1 MNHAPHLYFAWQQ
14 LVEKSQLML
23 RLATEEQWDEL
34 IASEMAYVNAVQ
46 EIAHLT
52 EEIDPSTTM
61 QEQLR
66 PMLRL
71 ILDNESKVKQLLQ
84 IRMDELAKLVG
95 QSSVQKSVLSAYGD
109 QGGFVLAPL
118 GEFDQKG
125 SIPTK
130 YGDKAQLL
138 AAIDALKRNDI
149 AVLLDVVV
157 NHKMGADEKEAIRV
171 QRVNADDRTQI
182 DEEIIECEGW
192 TRYTFP
198 ARAGQYSQF
207 IWDFKCFSGID
218 HIENP
223 DEDGIFKI
231 VNDYTGEGW
240 NDQVDDELGNFDYLM
255 GENIDFRNHAV
266 TEEIKYWAR
275 WVMEQTQCDGFRL
288 DAVKHIPAWFYKEWI
303 EHVQEVAPKPLF
315 IVAEYWSH
323 EVDKLQTYIDQVEGK
338 TMLFDAP
345 LQMKFH
351 EASRMGRDYDMTQ
364 IFTGTLVEADPFHA
378 VTLVANHDTQPLQAL
393 EAPVEPW
400 FKPLAYALILLR
412 ENGVPSVFYPD
423 LYGAHYEDV
432 GGDGQTYPID
442 MPIIEQLDELI
453 LARQRFAH
461 GVQTLFF
468 DHPNCI
474 AFSRSGTDEYPGC
487 VVVMSN
493 GDDGEKTIHLGEN
506 YGNKTW
512 RDFLGNRQESVVTDE
527 NGEATFF
534 CNGGSVS
541 VWVIEEV
548 I

>member
-1 MNHAPHLYFAWQQ
+1 MRNP
-14 LVEKSQLML
+14 
-23 RLATEEQWDEL
+23 T
-34 IASEMAYVNAVQ
+34 
-46 EIAHLT
+46 
-52 EEIDPSTTM
+52 
-61 QEQLR
+61 
-66 PMLRL
+66 
-71 ILDNESKVKQLLQ
+71 LLQ
-84 IRMDELAKLVG
+84 CFHWYYPEGGKLWPELAERADGFNDIGINMVWLPPAYKGASGGYSVG
-95 QSSVQKSVLSAYGD
+95 YDSYDLFD
-109 QGGFVLAPL
+109 L

-266 TEEIKYWAR
+266 TE
-275 WVMEQTQCDGFRL
+275 
-288 DAVKHIPAWFYKEWI
+288 EWI

-493 GDDGEKTIHLGEN
+493 GDDGEKTINLGEN

>member
-1 MNHAPHLYFAWQQ
+1 MRNP
-14 LVEKSQLML
+14 
-23 RLATEEQWDEL
+23 T
-34 IASEMAYVNAVQ
+34 
-46 EIAHLT
+46 
-52 EEIDPSTTM
+52 
-61 QEQLR
+61 
-66 PMLRL
+66 
-71 ILDNESKVKQLLQ
+71 LLQ
-84 IRMDELAKLVG
+84 CFHWYYPEGGKLWPELAERADGFNDIGINMVWLPPAYKGASGGYSVG
-95 QSSVQKSVLSAYGD
+95 YDSYDLFD
-109 QGGFVLAPL
+109 L

-125 SIPTK
+125 CIPTK

-218 HIENP
+218 HIEHP

-378 VTLVANHDTQPLQAL
+378 VTL
-393 EAPVEPW
+393 
-400 FKPLAYALILLR
+400 LR

>member
-1 MNHAPHLYFAWQQ
+1 MKNP
-14 LVEKSQLML
+14 
-23 RLATEEQWDEL
+23 T
-34 IASEMAYVNAVQ
+34 
-46 EIAHLT
+46 
-52 EEIDPSTTM
+52 
-61 QEQLR
+61 
-66 PMLRL
+66 
-71 ILDNESKVKQLLQ
+71 LLQ
-84 IRMDELAKLVG
+84 CFHWYYPAGGELWPEVTA
-95 QSSVQKSVLSAYGD
+95 
-109 QGGFVLAPL
+109 LAPNLNEIGINMIWLPPAYKGASGGYSVGYDSYDLFDL

-125 SIPTK
+125 SVATK

-138 AAIDALKRNDI
+138 EAIAALKSNDI

-157 NHKMGADEKEAIRV
+157 NHKMGADEKEPVRV
-171 QRVNADDRTQI
+171 QRVNEQDRTQI
-182 DEEIIECEGW
+182 DDEVIECEAW

-198 ARAGQYSQF
+198 VRAGQYSQF
-207 IWDFKCFSGID
+207 IWDYKCFSGVD

-240 NDQVDDELGNFDYLM
+240 NDQVDDEMGNFDYLM

-275 WVMEQTQCDGFRL
+275 WVMEQTGCDGFRL

-303 EHVQEVAPKPLF
+303 EHVQEVADQPLF

-323 EVDKLQTYIDQVEGK
+323 EVDKLQAYIDQVDGK

-351 EASRMGRDYDMTQ
+351 EASRQGRDYDMSQ

-393 EAPVEPW
+393 EAPVEAW

-423 LYGAHYEDV
+423 LFGASYDDA
-432 GGDGQTYPID
+432 GGDGETYHID
-442 MPIIEQLDELI
+442 MPVIEQLHELI

-474 AFSRSGTDEYPGC
+474 AFSRSGTDDDPGC

-493 GDDGEKTIHLGEN
+493 GDDGEKVICLGEN

-512 RDFLGNRQESVVTDE
+512 RDFLGNREETITTAAD
-527 NGEATFF
+527 GEGTFT
-534 CNGGSVS
+534 CKGGSVS
-541 VWVIEEV
+541 VWVIEDAL
-548 I
+548 

>member
-1 MNHAPHLYFAWQQ
+1 MRNP
-14 LVEKSQLML
+14 
-23 RLATEEQWDEL
+23 T
-34 IASEMAYVNAVQ
+34 
-46 EIAHLT
+46 
-52 EEIDPSTTM
+52 
-61 QEQLR
+61 
-66 PMLRL
+66 
-71 ILDNESKVKQLLQ
+71 LLQ
-84 IRMDELAKLVG
+84 CFHWYYPEGGKLWPELAERADGFNDIGINMVWLPPAYKGASGGYSVG
-95 QSSVQKSVLSAYGD
+95 YDSYDLFD
-109 QGGFVLAPL
+109 L

-125 SIPTK
+125 CIPTK

-182 DEEIIECEGW
+182 DEEIIECE
-192 TRYTFP
+192 
-198 ARAGQYSQF
+198 
-207 IWDFKCFSGID
+207 
-218 HIENP
+218 
-223 DEDGIFKI
+223 
-231 VNDYTGEGW
+231 
-240 NDQVDDELGNFDYLM
+240 
-255 GENIDFRNHAV
+255 
-266 TEEIKYWAR
+266 
-275 WVMEQTQCDGFRL
+275 
-288 DAVKHIPAWFYKEWI
+288 EWI

>member
-1 MNHAPHLYFAWQQ
+1 MRNP
-14 LVEKSQLML
+14 
-23 RLATEEQWDEL
+23 T
-34 IASEMAYVNAVQ
+34 
-46 EIAHLT
+46 
-52 EEIDPSTTM
+52 
-61 QEQLR
+61 
-66 PMLRL
+66 
-71 ILDNESKVKQLLQ
+71 LLQ
-84 IRMDELAKLVG
+84 CFHWYYPEGGKLWPELAERADGFNDIGINMVWLPPAYKGASGGYSVG
-95 QSSVQKSVLSAYGD
+95 YDSYDLFD
-109 QGGFVLAPL
+109 L

-288 DAVKHIPAWFYKEWI
+288 DAVKH
-303 EHVQEVAPKPLF
+303 
-315 IVAEYWSH
+315 
-323 EVDKLQTYIDQVEGK
+323 
-338 TMLFDAP
+338 M
-345 LQMKFH
+345 
-351 EASRMGRDYDMTQ
+351 
-364 IFTGTLVEADPFHA
+364 
-378 VTLVANHDTQPLQAL
+378 
-393 EAPVEPW
+393 
-400 FKPLAYALILLR
+400 
-412 ENGVPSVFYPD
+412 FYPD

>member
-1 MNHAPHLYFAWQQ
+1 M
-14 LVEKSQLML
+14 
-23 RLATEEQWDEL
+23 
-34 IASEMAYVNAVQ
+34 
-46 EIAHLT
+46 
-52 EEIDPSTTM
+52 
-61 QEQLR
+61 
-66 PMLRL
+66 
-71 ILDNESKVKQLLQ
+71 
-84 IRMDELAKLVG
+84 
-95 QSSVQKSVLSAYGD
+95 
-109 QGGFVLAPL
+109 
-118 GEFDQKG
+118 
-125 SIPTK
+125 
-130 YGDKAQLL
+130 
-138 AAIDALKRNDI
+138 
-149 AVLLDVVV
+149 
-157 NHKMGADEKEAIRV
+157 

-218 HIENP
+218 HIEHP

-493 GDDGEKTIHLGEN
+493 GDDGEKTIHLGE
-506 YGNKTW
+506 
-512 RDFLGNRQESVVTDE
+512 LRQ
-527 NGEATFF
+527 
-534 CNGGSVS
+534 
-541 VWVIEEV
+541 
-548 I
+548 

>member
-1 MNHAPHLYFAWQQ
+1 MKNP
-14 LVEKSQLML
+14 
-23 RLATEEQWDEL
+23 T
-34 IASEMAYVNAVQ
+34 
-46 EIAHLT
+46 
-52 EEIDPSTTM
+52 
-61 QEQLR
+61 
-66 PMLRL
+66 
-71 ILDNESKVKQLLQ
+71 LLQ
-84 IRMDELAKLVG
+84 YFHWYYPDGGQLWPELAARADGLNDIGINMVWLPPAYKGASGGYSVG
-95 QSSVQKSVLSAYGD
+95 YDSYDLFD
-109 QGGFVLAPL
+109 L

-125 SIPTK
+125 TIATK
-130 YGDKAQLL
+130 YGDKNQLL
-138 AAIDALKRNDI
+138 AAIDALKHNDI

-157 NHKMGADEKEAIRV
+157 NHKMGADEKEHIQV

-182 DEEIIECEGW
+182 DDEIVECEAW

-207 IWDFKCFSGID
+207 IWDYKCFSGID

-223 DEDGIFKI
+223 TEDGIFKI

-266 TEEIKYWAR
+266 TEELKYWAR
-275 WVMEQTQCDGFRL
+275 WAMDQTHCDGFRL

-323 EVDKLQTYIDQVEGK
+323 EVDKLQTYINQVEGK

-351 EASRMGRDYDMTQ
+351 EASRQGRDYDMSQ
-364 IFTGTLVEADPFHA
+364 IFTDTLVEADPFHA

-393 EAPVEPW
+393 EAPVEAW

-423 LYGAHYEDV
+423 LYGAHYEDT
-432 GGDGQTYPID
+432 GSDGKTYTID

-461 GVQTLFF
+461 GVQTLYF

-474 AFSRSGTDEYPGC
+474 AFSRSGTDDDPGC
-487 VVVMSN
+487 VVVLSN
-493 GDDGEKTIHLGEN
+493 GDDGEKSIALGTN

-512 RDFLGNRQESVVTDE
+512 RDYLGNREESVVTDE
-527 NGEATFF
+527 NGVATFF
-534 CNGGSVS
+534 CDGGSVS
-541 VWVIEEV
+541 VWVIEDV
-548 I
+548 L